1 MSEVV
6 TMVSAHIAPE
16 RIADVID
23 AFGAAVRAG
32 MPERRH
38 TSLYRGD
45 GNLVRIVTVWRSR
58 EELEQYLSGVDRR
71 RGFALALL
79 ERRRHARG
87 RGPGTRPGQQHHVVA
102 VRQQPRP
109 RLAAPRRVPQAR

>member
-1 MSEVV
+1 VSEVV

-71 RGFALALL
+71 RGFAVALL
-79 ERRRHARG
+79 EGAG
-87 RGPGTRPGQQHHVVA
+87 GTPVIDVLELVLDSHTA
-102 VRQQPRP
+102 WWP
-109 RLAAPRRVPQAR
+109 

>member
-1 MSEVV
+1 VSEVV

-38 TSLYRGD
+38 TSLYRCD

-71 RGFALALL
+71 RGFAVALL
-79 ERRRHARG
+79 EGAG
-87 RGPGTRPGQQHHVVA
+87 GTPVIDVLELVLDSHTA
-102 VRQQPRP
+102 WWP
-109 RLAAPRRVPQAR
+109 